1 MNNFKK
7 LVPLALVALVYIVF
21 SKMDGFQKEIQK
33 FLKLKGM
40 SNLLVQSVAFV
51 IAVKLVKDLYSRVT
65 GEPLLEGQDEVEG
78 GDVDSDEDK
87 IIKSNVEDSINID
100 SIVSDTLSKLPDIDE
115 DTKEKISLALENR
128 MRKTVGDIVK
138 LINVV

>member
-7 LVPLALVALVYIVF
+7 LVPVALVSLVYIVF

-51 IAVKLVKDLYSRVT
+51 VAVKLVKDLYSRVT
-65 GEPLLEGQDEVEG
+65 GEPLLEGQDEVED
-78 GDVDSDEDK
+78 GDVDSDDDK
-87 IIKSNVEDSINID
+87 TIKSNVEDSINID
-100 SIVSDTLSKLPDIDE
+100 SIVSDTLSKLDDIDE

>member
-7 LVPLALVALVYIVF
+7 LVPIALVALVYIVF

-51 IAVKLVKDLYSRVT
+51 VAVKLVKDLYSRVT
-65 GEPLLEGQDEVEG
+65 GEPLLEGQDEVED
-78 GDVDSDEDK
+78 GDVDSDDDK
-87 IIKSNVEDSINID
+87 TIKSNVEDSINID
-100 SIVSDTLSKLPDIDE
+100 SIVSDTLSKLDDIDE

>member
-7 LVPLALVALVYIVF
+7 LVPIALVALVYIVF

-51 IAVKLVKDLYSRVT
+51 VAVKLVKDLYSRVN
-65 GEPLLEGQDEVEG
+65 GEPLMEGQDEVED

-87 IIKSNVEDSINID
+87 TIKSNVEDSINID
-100 SIVSDTLSKLPDIDE
+100 SIVSDTLSKLDDIDE

>member
-7 LVPLALVALVYIVF
+7 LVPVALVALVYIVF

-51 IAVKLVKDLYSRVT
+51 VAVKLVKDLYSRVT
-65 GEPLLEGQDEVEG
+65 GEPLMEGQDEVED

-87 IIKSNVEDSINID
+87 TIKSNVEDSINID
-100 SIVSDTLSKLPDIDE
+100 SIVSDTLSKLDDIDE

>member
-7 LVPLALVALVYIVF
+7 LVPVALVALVYIVF

-51 IAVKLVKDLYSRVT
+51 VAVKLVKDLYSRVT
-65 GEPLLEGQDEVEG
+65 GEPLLEGQDEVED
-78 GDVDSDEDK
+78 GDVDSDDDK
-87 IIKSNVEDSINID
+87 TIKSNVEDSINID
-100 SIVSDTLSKLPDIDE
+100 SIVSDTLSKLDDIDE